1 MTIQL
6 EAFSLALPLMCI
18 RIKYFCLRTNEECVD
33 DNFILGDVANILL
46 LLLLLF
52 INKIH
57 SYFVFLLYSYTDVRV
72 EATNRINKRR
82 ERERQRK
89 YTRVCFHRFMI
100 VVSMKYWFDKEE
112 KKKNCRSFQHEN
124 IHSFIRLTFNK
135 LNWMKIFNPTDWIYV
150 KEDDK
155 LEDWYS
161 RLYILRD
168 YLDDAITHLNKKLT
182 SIHWDWL
189 AQEDTR

>member
-1 MTIQL
+1 MMTIQL

-46 LLLLLF
+46 LLLLLLF

-82 ERERQRK
+82 ERESDRENI
-89 YTRVCFHRFMI
+89 RVCA
-100 VVSMKYWFDKEE
+100 
-112 KKKNCRSFQHEN
+112 
-124 IHSFIRLTFNK
+124 FIGL
-135 LNWMKIFNPTDWIYV
+135 
-150 KEDDK
+150 
-155 LEDWYS
+155 
-161 RLYILRD
+161 
-168 YLDDAITHLNKKLT
+168 
-182 SIHWDWL
+182 
-189 AQEDTR
+189 